1 MGSDYL
7 FHSPQESPLYLL
19 SFLIGSFLIGRP
31 MIILSEIT
39 VLSNL
44 RNLTGI
50 LELWNVEVDD
60 QWSLNV
66 KYVSSTH
73 LVHSALCNHI
83 LLRVLWAIFVFK
95 PSVTACTKI
104 CIFDFCSKFESVPWK
119 SVSLKQLYLV
129 EIDIFSNG
137 ANLKIVRFTG
147 WPWRAKNKVR
157 FSLAKYQLY
166 YEHTFVE
173 IGVLQIFFKHL
184 FFGAI
189 KIWAKILGYK
199 LYRFRWILIW
209 AL

>member
-83 LLRVLWAIFVFK
+83 LLRVLWAIFVFN
-95 PSVTACTKI
+95 PSVTACTKMW
-104 CIFDFCSKFESVPWK
+104 FSVYRSKFEW
-119 SVSLKQLYLV
+119 VSSK
-129 EIDIFSNG
+129 IFSSENDF
-137 ANLKIVRFTG
+137 L
-147 WPWRAKNKVR
+147 W
-157 FSLAKYQLY
+157 
-166 YEHTFVE
+166 
-173 IGVLQIFFKHL
+173 
-184 FFGAI
+184 
-189 KIWAKILGYK
+189 
-199 LYRFRWILIW
+199 
-209 AL
+209 